1 MRPLT
6 ESIPKALVPVLGR
19 PFVDWQLELLT
30 DQGVDRVTYCV
41 GYRSAPLRAHVG
53 DGSRYGVSVT
63 WVDEGEQLRGTAG
76 ALRLAY
82 EEDALDDAFFVLYGD
97 SYLPL
102 DMRAVEA
109 AWRKSGLPAL
119 MTVLRNDD
127 RWDAS
132 NTIYA
137 DETVVLYDKSR
148 PEQQR
153 TAMRWIDYGLSV
165 VTDDLVATMIP
176 TATKADIAEL
186 MRDLSVAGSLAGF
199 EVHERFFEVGSPA
212 GLRDLEDHLS
222 RSGGTPRN

>member
-6 ESIPKALVPVLGR
+6 ESMPKALVPVLGR

-30 DQGVDRVTYCV
+30 AQGVDRVTYCV

-53 DGSRYGVSVT
+53 DGSRHGVSVT
-63 WVDEGEQLRGTAG
+63 WVDEGEHLRGTAG

-82 EEDALDDAFFVLYGD
+82 EEGALEDAFFVLYGD

-137 DETVVLYDKSR
+137 NETVVLYDKSR

-153 TAMRWIDYGLSV
+153 SSMRWIDYGLSV
-165 VTDDLVATMIP
+165 VTDDLVATKIP
-176 TATKADIAEL
+176 TATKADLADL

-199 EVHERFFEVGSPA
+199 EVPERFFEVGSPA
-212 GLRDLEDHLS
+212 GLKDLEDHLS
-222 RSGGTPRN
+222 RLDGTPRN

>member
-30 DQGVDRVTYCV
+30 AQGVDRVTYCV

-76 ALRLAY
+76 ALRLAH
-82 EEDALDDAFFVLYGD
+82 EEDALEDAFFVLYGD

-102 DMRAVEA
+102 DMAAVEA

-153 TAMRWIDYGLSV
+153 SAMRWIDYGLSI
-165 VTDDLVATMIP
+165 VTDELVAAKIP
-176 TATKADIAEL
+176 TATRADLADL
-186 MRDLSVAGSLAGF
+186 MRDLSVTGSLAGF
-199 EVHERFFEVGSPA
+199 EVRERFFEVGSPA

-222 RSGGTPRN
+222 RLDSTPRN

>member
-137 DETVVLYDKSR
+137 DETIVLYDKSR

-153 TAMRWIDYGLSV
+153 VAMRWIDYGLSV

-176 TATKADIAEL
+176 TATKADLAEL

-222 RSGGTPRN
+222 RLGGTPRN

>member
-137 DETVVLYDKSR
+137 DETIVLYDKSR

-153 TAMRWIDYGLSV
+153 VAMRWIDYGLSV

-176 TATKADIAEL
+176 TATKADLAEF

-199 EVHERFFEVGSPA
+199 EVRERFFEVGSPA
-212 GLRDLEDHLS
+212 GLGDLEDYL
-222 RSGGTPRN
+222 RRLKGTRRK

>member
-30 DQGVDRVTYCV
+30 AQGVDRVTYCV

-76 ALRLAY
+76 ALRLAH
-82 EEDALDDAFFVLYGD
+82 EEDALEDAFFVLYGD
-97 SYLPL
+97 SYLPH
-102 DMRAVEA
+102 DMAAVEA

-127 RWDAS
+127 HWDAS

-153 TAMRWIDYGLSV
+153 SAMRWIDYGLSI
-165 VTDDLVATMIP
+165 VTDDLVAAKIP
-176 TATKADIAEL
+176 TATRADLADL

-199 EVHERFFEVGSPA
+199 EVRERFFEVGSPA

-222 RSGGTPRN
+222 RLDSTPRN